1 MKLTKTQDRVL
12 SFIRAAGAVR
22 IDAYGSLV
30 RDDGEKT
37 NNTGATTAAR
47 LVALGLLTGRGGL
60 LMLTEAGLR
69 NSLPTWP
76 SKEAA

>member
-1 MKLTKTQDRVL
+1 MKLTKAQDRAL
-12 SFIRAAGAVR
+12 SFIRNAGAVR
-22 IDAYGSLV
+22 IDAYGCLV

-37 NNTGATTAAR
+37 NASGATTAAR
-47 LVALGLLTGRGGL
+47 LVALGLLTGRGG